1 MKHFKKEEMARCFRG
16 NGERCPEC
24 PLKQQAEKLPERV
37 VENMKALVEQV
48 LEPARQKLGKP
59 ITVNSGFRCQIHNR
73 NVGGVANSQHLR
85 GEAADICCKENK
97 KLEEI
102 LTKMGNYDQLI
113 IYPTFIH
120 VSYKKD
126 GVNRKKKFY
135 KS

>member
-1 MKHFKKEEMARCFRG
+1 MKHFKKEEMARCFREDG
-16 NGERCPEC
+16 YRCKEC
-24 PLKQQAEKLPERV
+24 PLKQRAEKLPGRV
-37 VENMKALVEQV
+37 EENLKALVEQV
-48 LEPARQKLGKP
+48 LEPARQKLGQP
-59 ITVNSGFRCQIHNR
+59 ITVNSCFRCQIHNR

-97 KLEEI
+97 NLEQI
-102 LTKMGNYDQLI
+102 LTEMGNYDQLI

-135 KS
+135 KG

>member
-1 MKHFKKEEMARCFRG
+1 MRHFKKEEMARCFRR

-48 LEPARQKLGKP
+48 LEPASQKLGKP

-73 NVGGVANSQHLR
+73 NVGGVVNSQHLR
-85 GEAADICCKENK
+85 GEAADISCKDNK
-97 KLEEI
+97 KLEQI